1 MTTKILTTL
10 EARRL
15 KLIKQ
20 AQEKINAER
29 KTAVRRKIEQIT
41 SKNKLI
47 DYN

>member
-1 MTTKILTTL
+1 MTKILTPL

-29 KTAVRRKIEQIT
+29 KMAVRRRIEQLT
-41 SKNKLI
+41 REKG
-47 DYN
+47 DE

>member
-1 MTTKILTTL
+1 MDKILTPL

-29 KTAVRRKIEQIT
+29 KTAVRRRIEEL
-41 SKNKLI
+41 KCNKTT
-47 DYN
+47 